1 MESTIQVKDKR
12 FEVFITAEVIDTA
25 VSKVAESM
33 NTELHGK
40 DPLFLIILNGA
51 FMFAADLLKKVTVEC
66 SLSFVKLASYS
77 GTQSTNVVRELIG
90 LNEKIEG
97 RNVIIIED
105 IIDTGQTLEV
115 LLEMLKKYNAA
126 SVQIATLL
134 FKPEA
139 FKGNYKIDYIGMDIP
154 NDFIIGYGLDYDGY
168 ARNLPDIYK
177 IVSN

>member
-1 MESTIQVKDKR
+1 MDSTIQVKDKK
-12 FEVFITAEVIDTA
+12 FEIFISSEAIDAA
-25 VSKVAESM
+25 VTKIADSM
-33 NTELHGK
+33 NKELQDK

-51 FMFAADLLKKVTVEC
+51 FMFAADLLKKITVDC

-77 GTQSTNVVRELIG
+77 GTKSTNVVKELIG

-97 RNVIIIED
+97 RSVIVIED

-115 LLEMLKKYNAA
+115 LLELLKKYNAA

-139 FKGNYKIDYIGMDIP
+139 FKGNYKIDYVGMDIP